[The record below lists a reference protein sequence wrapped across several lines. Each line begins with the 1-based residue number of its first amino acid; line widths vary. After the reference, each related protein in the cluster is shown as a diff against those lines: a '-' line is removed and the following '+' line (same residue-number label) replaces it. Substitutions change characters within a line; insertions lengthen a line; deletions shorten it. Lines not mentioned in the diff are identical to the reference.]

1 MNITEELKQELE
13 NAIYAYEKVLRKASL
28 GVDTPGFEGLLK
40 CKPSELS
47 RKLRILKD
55 FYKQL

>member
-28 GVDTPGFEGLLK
+28 GVGTPGFEGLLK
-40 CKPSELS
+40 CPPSELTH
-47 RKLRILKD
+47 KLKLLKD